1 MLMES
6 KIAAESVTHFIIDAE
21 HQELIAKIAR
31 KYTRGSSIS
40 WEDAAQTAIMK
51 VYEAVKAEKFHQGGI
66 AEFQRWATVVARY
79 EILNFVKKES
89 VRSHQSLDATIVGTD
104 ISLIET
110 IADELNLLEAIA
122 RADLIIQAKQAI
134 INLDARYPKRDYLKL
149 WELIVAGKNQT
160 QQASVLGI
168 SQGEVSKRWKELVGR
183 IAIELGLLQPEAV
196 KREQQNIQSKY
207 THRRS
212 KTKW

>member
-1 MLMES
+1 MES
-6 KIAAESVTHFIIDAE
+6 KIAAESVTHFIIDAA

-31 KYTRGSSIS
+31 KYTQGTSIS
-40 WEDAAQTAIMK
+40 WEDAAQTATMK
-51 VYEAVKAEKFHQGGI
+51 VYEAVKAQKFHQGGI

-79 EILNFVKKES
+79 EILNLVKKES
-89 VRSHQSLDATIVGTD
+89 LRTHQSLDAIIVGTD

-110 IADELNLLEAIA
+110 IPDEFNLLESVES
-122 RADLIIQAKQAI
+122 ADLIIQAKQAI
-134 INLDARYPKRDYLKL
+134 INLDGRYPKRDYLKL

-196 KREQQNIQSKY
+196 KREQQIIQSKY
-207 THRRS
+207 TRRRS
-212 KTKW
+212 KAKW